1 MGGKS
6 SKSDVQEQEPWGPQ
20 QDFLKFGFNQ
30 AKSQFQQ
37 PGPGFFPF
45 STVAP
50 FAPEQLSAM
59 EGIAGRATAGSP
71 LNTMSSDYATRTLN
85 GDFLSPSSNPWLQ
98 GVFDD
103 INSKVNPAVTST
115 FANSGRTGSP
125 LEGINL
131 GTELTRAYS
140 PFAFDA
146 YNQERT
152 RQQQVLSMAPSIANQ
167 DYFDMDRL
175 AGVGALR
182 QGQGQAELGDAQ
194 ARYDFEQNLPYQKLA
209 QFMGL
214 ISGNYGGTMSMPS
227 YSNPAA
233 GALGGAAAGAGI
245 GTHIMPG
252 WGTAGGAALGGLLG
266 LFGS

>member
-6 SKSDVQEQEPWGPQ
+6 RKSDVQEQEPWGPQ
-20 QDFLKFGFNQ
+20 QDFLKFGFNT

-71 LNTMSSDYATRTLN
+71 LETEAQNYALASLR
-85 GDFLSPSSNPWLQ
+85 GDHMGAGNPWLQ
-98 GVFDD
+98 GVYDD
-103 INSKVNPAVTST
+103 IASKVMPSVTST
-115 FANSGRTGSP
+115 FANSGRSGSP

-140 PFAFDA
+140 PFAFDT

-152 RQQQVLSMAPSIANQ
+152 RQQQSLAFAPQIAGL
-167 DYFDMDRL
+167 DYQNLDRL
-175 AGVGALR
+175 MNVGAMR

-194 ARYDFEQNLPYQKLA
+194 ARHDFEQNLPYQKLA

-233 GALGGAAAGAGI
+233 GALGGAAAGASI
-245 GTHIMPG
+245 GTTIMPG